1 MKKTNKFLLLSLALV
16 MIISIITLSG
26 ISASACMAYCEHE
39 GGTFVETVAPTCN
52 EYGYD
57 LYADCSLCGEYYE
70 TNYVDELGHTGGNII
85 ESVDSTCDRYGYE
98 YGDECSRCGVDESA
112 EKIVEISGVEA
123 AEYSVGEV
131 VEVALQSNSMGAM
144 AVVLTYV
151 VPFFVLALVLVAAS
165 AMGLGEGI
173 AALAALGS
181 VVVYYLVLYGLRDR
195 VKQTIK
201 FIIIKQT
208 K

>member
-1 MKKTNKFLLLSLALV
+1 MAQIKHNGEV
-16 MIISIITLSG
+16 VG
-26 ISASACMAYCEHE
+26 ICGDTVKVRLTVSSACSGCHAKA
-39 GGTFVETVAPTCN
+39 V
-52 EYGYD
+52 
-57 LYADCSLCGEYYE
+57 
-70 TNYVDELGHTGGNII
+70 
-85 ESVDSTCDRYGYE
+85 
-98 YGDECSRCGVDESA
+98 CGVDESA

-208 K
+208 NARTLTTFMPKNRK